1 MRFTFVADSRP
12 RIWLLI
18 ALLTLVLRLPALVQP
33 FFFAQDEATYSALGV
48 RTLAGAALYSG
59 AVDHKPPG
67 VAVTY
72 ALIYR
77 LFGANR
83 IVAVHIVL
91 LIVVAL
97 TAVVLG
103 EVAVRLDGRPAAAIA
118 GVIYAVASAVGPPGD
133 MQAANTE
140 LFLNLPLALA
150 AACVVGALLSY
161 RVGARSE
168 TWLMFAAGVLT
179 GGAAFYKYQAALAGL
194 AWCAAVWLETAPRG
208 TRLLWLTAL
217 ASGFTLTAVAYC
229 GWFAL
234 NGTWDNFVFWGWRYN
249 FTYINDLDFRLK
261 LWNAIFYT
269 ALVGAFWLPLLILA
283 ARSVRASRPEVL
295 SVAWLVAGAW
305 SVSIGGR
312 YFPHYY
318 LMVLP
323 PLVLLAAPTA
333 ARLMDR
339 PGGRLA
345 ATIRAVRYL
354 TVAAVGVS
362 LFMAWDWANLKPGLR
377 RHHGAYTQVGTYI
390 RTHSSPEDTVFVW
403 GNSSPIYYYAE
414 RVMGTRFPFC
424 NYQTG
429 KIWGTPADA
438 VDAGDTSMLVVP
450 RAWTELLLDLDRTPP
465 TFIVDAAAGR
475 LDRFDDHPLSRYAA
489 LMERLTKYRIEAV
502 VEGVPIYRFRSR

>member
-18 ALLTLVLRLPALVQP
+18 ALVTLTLRLPVVVRP

-48 RTLAGAALYSG
+48 RGLAGAAAYAG

-72 ALIYR
+72 ALVYR

-83 IVAVHIVL
+83 IVAVHVVL

-103 EVAVRLDGRPAAAIA
+103 EVSVRLDGRPAGAVA
-118 GVIYAVASAVGPPGD
+118 GVIYAVASAAGPPGD

-140 LFLNLPLALA
+140 LFLNFPTALA

-161 RVGARSE
+161 RARARPKS
-168 TWLMFAAGVLT
+168 WLMFAAGVLT
-179 GGAAFYKYQAALAGL
+179 GAAAFYKYQAALTGL

-208 TRLLWLTAL
+208 TRLRWLMAL
-217 ASGFTLTAVAYC
+217 ASGFALTACAYC
-229 GWFAL
+229 GWFVL
-234 NGTWDNFVFWGWRYN
+234 NGNWNNFLFWGWRYN
-249 FTYINDLDFRLK
+249 FTYINDLEFRLK

-269 ALVGAFWLPLLILA
+269 ALMGAFWSPLLILA
-283 ARSVRASRPEVL
+283 IRGVRAGRREVL
-295 SVAWLVAGAW
+295 PLAWLAVGAW
-305 SVSIGGR
+305 GVSVGGR
-312 YFPHYY
+312 YFPHSY
-318 LMVLP
+318 LMALP
-323 PLVLLAAPTA
+323 PLVLLAASGA
-333 ARLMDR
+333 ASLIDW
-339 PGGRLA
+339 PSGRLP
-345 ATIRAVRYL
+345 ATLRAVPYL
-354 TVAAVGVS
+354 AVATAGIS

-377 RHHGAYTQVGTYI
+377 RHHDAYTQVGTYI
-390 RTHSSPEDTVFVW
+390 RTHSSPDDTVFVW

-438 VDAGDTSMLVVP
+438 ADAGDTSTLVVP
-450 RAWTELLLDLDRTPP
+450 RAWTELLADLDHTPP
-465 TFIVDAAAGR
+465 TFIVDAASGR
-475 LDRFDDHPLSRYAA
+475 LDRFDDHPVSRYSA
-489 LMERLTKYRIEAV
+489 LLERLTKYRIDAV
-502 VEGVPIYRFRSR
+502 IDGVPIYRLLPK